1 MLSGL
6 TLLTIEI
13 GINPEIREFGPLT
26 LTWHGVFTAVGIAAG
41 VYLAVI
47 VGRSLGFLEDDIYS
61 AALIV
66 IPAGIVGARALYV
79 IERWSNFSDDLLG
92 IVRINEGGI
101 SVYGAVL
108 GGLAGAMI
116 YLWIRRLP
124 IRRALDVAA
133 VGALLGLSIGR
144 IGDLINGEHFAK
156 LSDLPWAVRYT
167 HLSSPSVFGH
177 PLDECVLGS
186 VGQKLCSQHPT
197 VGYELLGGLLI
208 LGLLFLILRFG
219 RRDGLTF
226 FSFLLLYSLMR
237 YGASE
242 LRLDSRE
249 IFAGLTTP
257 QVTALFFIPIAAV
270 GLLYSWR
277 QAPSETQPA
286 SPEAVPASGSSGR

>member
-26 LTWHGVFTAVGIAAG
+26 LTWHGVFTAIGIAAG

-47 VGRSLGFLEDDIYS
+47 VGQRLGFLEDDIYT

-92 IVRINEGGI
+92 ILRINEGGI
-101 SVYGAVL
+101 SIYGALL
-108 GGLAGAMI
+108 GGLVGAMI
-116 YLWIRRLP
+116 YFGIRRLP
-124 IRRALDVAA
+124 VRRALDVAA
-133 VGALLGLSIGR
+133 IGAVLGMSIGR
-144 IGDLINGEHFAK
+144 IGDIINGEHFSE
-156 LSDLPWAVRYT
+156 LSSLPWAVRYT
-167 HLSSPSVFGH
+167 HLSNPSVFGH

-197 VGYELLGGLLI
+197 VAYELLGGLLI
-208 LGLLFLILRFG
+208 FGLLFVILRFA
-219 RRDGLTF
+219 RRDGVTA
-226 FSFLLLYSLMR
+226 FSFLFLYALMR
-237 YGASE
+237 FGASE
-242 LRLDSRE
+242 LRIDSRE

-270 GLLYSWR
+270 GLLYCWR

-286 SPEAVPASGSSGR
+286 APDAVPDSGPSGR

>member
-6 TLLTIEI
+6 TFLTIEI

-26 LTWHGVFTAVGIAAG
+26 LTWHGVFTALGIAAG

-47 VGRSLGFLEDDIYS
+47 VGQRLGFLEDDIYTAS
-61 AALIV
+61 LII

-79 IERWSNFSDDLLG
+79 IERWSEFSGDLLA
-92 IVRINEGGI
+92 ILRINEGGI
-101 SVYGAVL
+101 SVYGALL

-116 YLWIRRLP
+116 YVWIRRLP
-124 IRRALDVAA
+124 VRRALDVAA
-133 VGALLGLSIGR
+133 IGAVLGMSIGR
-144 IGDLINGEHFAK
+144 IGDLINGEHFSE
-156 LSDLPWAVRYT
+156 LSGLPWAVRYT
-167 HLSSPSVFGH
+167 HLNNPSVFGH

-208 LGLLFLILRFG
+208 FGLLLLILRFA
-219 RRDGLTF
+219 RRDGVTA
-226 FSFLLLYSLMR
+226 FSFLFLYALMR
-237 YGASE
+237 FGASE

-257 QVTALFFIPIAAV
+257 QVTALFFIPIAVV
-270 GLLYSWR
+270 GLVYSWR
-277 QAPSETQPA
+277 KGPSEPQPA
-286 SPEAVPASGSSGR
+286 SAEAEPASGSPGP